1 MDRHCLDIE
10 HFLKT
15 EFTLNKRERL
25 EYGESLMTHAM
36 LITGYNEDEF
46 GNINRWEI
54 ENSWGSKGPAKGY
67 YVMTN
72 EWMKEYVYQ
81 ITVRNKYLSS
91 MQQTMTKQSIK
102 KQYEPWDPMGSLA
115 V

>member
-1 MDRHCLDIE
+1 MDRNCFDIE
-10 HFLKT
+10 HFLET

-54 ENSWGSKGPAKGY
+54 ENSWGSKGPVKGY
-67 YVMTN
+67 YSMTN

-81 ITVRNKYLSS
+81 VTVRQSYLSPK
-91 MQQTMTKQSIK
+91 QQIMTQQSITK
-102 KQYEPWDPMGSLA
+102 EYEPWDPMGSLA
-115 V
+115 